1 MVTIAPSDELINKAA
16 IILKEIYNKRD
27 ENKKL
32 DDTERKD
39 GVLKS
44 FGSVFSLDNIDSLQY
59 EKVKEF
65 ADEEDNE
72 HWRGL
77 PRHRNIVKQNFDE
90 NKKALKILLDQ
101 EEGTVQTRLLKA
113 QKISKGM
120 GPEFLTAILYVEY
133 PREYAVLNQITYT
146 ALKDLELVDYKY
158 SSYNLIKNYSSTNGI
173 ILRLKELTGLDLW
186 ELDRAF
192 FDYATIDQNTKNINQ
207 NKPKWF
213 VEKTYEKF
221 HKIESIQNSNI
232 GKILYSP
239 KTAKNG
245 SNIYKEITE
254 IKPGDYIIHLV
265 MDKDKSI
272 TGVSM
277 AKGRAMPFKI
287 PPGNKWSGDGVMIE
301 LEGLKQLS
309 PSLKWSEIIENEKN
323 RLIQLSDHYKGRFY
337 NENLGLHMGSYL
349 SAAPEELV
357 SIINDAYM
365 SKTGKNI
372 PYFKSSASAQPKS
385 DAASNQSEEI
395 QKNMPKNIILHGPVG
410 TGKTFY
416 AKLLA
421 LGLTNHKISGIKDIE
436 ALLSGG
442 PEKVNFFSN
451 LKSGGQI
458 KTVTF
463 HQSYGYEDF
472 IGGIKA
478 VTGGNGNIEYK
489 VVPGVF
495 KTLCDTAR
503 KDINKP
509 YVIIIDEINRGDI
522 SRIFG
527 ELITLIE
534 DDKRSNKDSEGITI
548 KLPNFDE
555 EFSVPENV
563 YIIGT
568 MNDSDKS
575 IALLDV
581 ALRRRFLFFL
591 VPPYSKIIEGWIN
604 EKIKDEKFK
613 NTVINLFNML
623 NKNISET
630 KGEDFRIGHAFFK
643 ELKDTDDNSY
653 ETLRQIF
660 LYKIIPL
667 LKEIYYGRDEILYGT
682 VLKGKFFKRIE
693 GSENVYY
700 QRNGD
705 SLDSTESF
713 RLELNNLLDKKDD

>member
-1 MVTIAPSDELINKAA
+1 MAPSDDLISKAA

-27 ENKKL
+27 ESKKL
-32 DDTERKD
+32 DDKEEKEET
-39 GVLKS
+39 LKK
-44 FGSVFSLDNIDSLQY
+44 FGPIFSLDNIDSLQY
-59 EKVKEF
+59 KQVDEF
-65 ADEEDNE
+65 AEFNKNH
-72 HWRGL
+72 HWTHL
-77 PRHRNIVKQNFDE
+77 KRNIKYVRENFDGT
-90 NKKALKILLDQ
+90 KKALKILVDPKH
-101 EEGTVQTRLLKA
+101 GPVKTRLLDA
-113 QKISKGM
+113 RQLSKGM
-120 GPEFLTAILYVEY
+120 GPAFLTAILYVEF
-133 PREYAVLNQITYT
+133 PDSCAVLNETTYNV
-146 ALKDLELVDYKY
+146 LKDLGLVNF
-158 SSYNLIKNYSSTNGI
+158 SSSNNNLIKNYSSVNDI
-173 ILRLKELTGLDLW
+173 ILKLKELTGLDLW
-186 ELDRAF
+186 ELDWAF
-192 FDYATIDQNTKNINQ
+192 NDYQKIDQNAKNINQ
-207 NKPKWF
+207 NKPRWF
-213 VEKTYEKF
+213 VEKTNQAT
-221 HKIESIQNSNI
+221 HNIQSVPNTGI
-232 GKILYSP
+232 GEILRSP
-239 KTAKNG
+239 KADAKG
-245 SNIYKEITE
+245 RDIYHEMTE
-254 IKPGDYIIHLV
+254 INPGDYIIHLV
-265 MDKDKSI
+265 MDKNNSI

-277 AKGRAMPFKI
+277 AKEKASSFVT
-287 PPGNKWSGDGVMIE
+287 PPGNLWPGDNFVVK
-301 LEGLKQLS
+301 LEGFTKLS
-309 PSLKWSEIIENEKN
+309 PPLKWSEIKEKEKN

-337 NENLGLHMGSYL
+337 NEDLGLHMGAYL

-357 SIINDAYM
+357 SIINDVYM

-372 PYFKSSASAQPKS
+372 PYFTSSASAKPKP
-385 DAASNQSEEI
+385 DAASNQSEEV
-395 QKNMPKNIILHGPVG
+395 QKNMPKNMILHGPVG

-416 AKLLA
+416 ATLLA
-421 LGLTNHKISGIKDIE
+421 RGLINNKISGIKDIE
-436 ALLSGG
+436 SLLSGD
-442 PEKVNFFSN
+442 PEKVNFLSN
-451 LKSGGQI
+451 LKSGEQI

-534 DDKRSNKDSEGITI
+534 DDKRSNKYSEGITI

-591 VPPYSKIIEGWIN
+591 VPPDSKIIEGWIN

-613 NTVINLFNML
+613 NIVIDLFNML
-623 NKNISET
+623 NKSISET
-630 KGEDFRIGHAFFK
+630 KGEDFIIGHAFFK
-643 ELKDTDDNSY
+643 ELKDTDDDPY

-700 QRNGD
+700 QIIAH
-705 SLDSTESF
+705 SLDSTGNFES
-713 RLELNNLLDKKDD
+713 ELNNMLYKKDD

>member
-1 MVTIAPSDELINKAA
+1 MTEAFDDLISKATIT
-16 IILKEIYNKRD
+16 LKEIYSKMDETNKLED
-27 ENKKL
+27 KKNKEDVINKF
-32 DDTERKD
+32 
-39 GVLKS
+39 GPIFS
-44 FGSVFSLDNIDSLQY
+44 FDNIDSLQY
-59 EKVKEF
+59 DKVEEF
-65 ADEEDNE
+65 SREANNH
-72 HWRGL
+72 HWTGL
-77 PRHRNIVKQNFDE
+77 NRKINDVNKNFDE
-90 NKKALKILLDQ
+90 IKKALKILVDPKL
-101 EEGTVQTRLLKA
+101 EPVETRLTRADKL
-113 QKISKGM
+113 SKGM
-120 GPEFLTAILYVEY
+120 GPAFLTAILYVEY
-133 PREYAVLNQITYT
+133 PEEYAVLNRTTYN
-146 ALKDLELVDYKY
+146 ALNDLGLVDYGDN
-158 SSYNLIKNYSSTNGI
+158 NLIKNYSSTNDI
-173 ILRLKELTGLDLW
+173 ILKLKKLTGLDLW
-186 ELDRAF
+186 ELDRVF
-192 FDYATIDQNTKNINQ
+192 YEYVREKSKNHNIDQN
-207 NKPKWF
+207 KPRWF
-213 VEKTYEKF
+213 VEKTNQATHNIK
-221 HKIESIQNSNI
+221 SVQNSGI
-232 GKILYSP
+232 GEMLRSP
-239 KTAKNG
+239 KADAKG
-245 SNIYKEITE
+245 RNIYHQMTKIN
-254 IKPGDYIIHLV
+254 PGDYIIHLV
-265 MDKDKSI
+265 MDKDNSI
-272 TGVSM
+272 TGVSV
-277 AKGRAMPFKI
+277 AKEKASSFVTPK
-287 PPGNKWSGDGVMIE
+287 GNLWEGDNFVVK
-301 LEGLKQLS
+301 LEGFTKLS
-309 PSLKWSEIIENEKN
+309 PSLKWSEIKENEKN
-323 RLIQLSDHYKGRFY
+323 RLIQLLAKYNNGLFY
-337 NENLGLHMGSYL
+337 NKNLGLRGGNVYL

-357 SIINDAYM
+357 SIINDVYV
-365 SKTGKNI
+365 SKTGENI
-372 PYFKSSASAQPKS
+372 PYFTPSASTQPKS
-385 DAASNQSEEI
+385 DAVSNQSEEI

-421 LGLTNHKISGIKDIE
+421 LGLTNHKISGIKGIE
-436 ALLSGG
+436 ALLSGK

-451 LKSGGQI
+451 LKSGEQI

-478 VTGGNGNIEYK
+478 ITGGNGNIEYK

-591 VPPYSKIIEGWIN
+591 IPPYSKIIEGWIN

-613 NTVINLFNML
+613 NTVIDLFNML
-623 NKNISET
+623 NKNITET

-643 ELKDTDDNSY
+643 ELKDTDDPY

-667 LKEIYYGRDEILYGT
+667 LKEIYYGRDEILYDT

-713 RLELNNLLDKKDD
+713 RLELNNLLDKKR